1 MNNDYNDIV
10 EILLPVLREQKYSYS
25 EEYKNQEHFI
35 IGRLL
40 YSYLQG
46 WNVDSYYRTV
56 NVIDFLGLTEEQIS
70 KLKEWGELNKGLVFE
85 ASLFSHGLPA
95 FSESFSKAYTE
106 KSGIEPSDELITEV
120 IFEYKLE
127 KAREL
132 VSKKIS
138 PKDIVAIVGL
148 SYLDLEWLEKYKTG
162 STL

>member
-1 MNNDYNDIV
+1 MNNDYNHIV
-10 EILLPVLREQKYSYS
+10 DILLPVLREQKHSYS

-35 IGRLL
+35 VGRLL
-40 YSYLQG
+40 YNYLQG

-56 NVIDFLGLTEEQIS
+56 NVVDFLGLTDEQIK
-70 KLKEWGELNKGLVFE
+70 KLKEWGETNKGLVFE

-95 FSESFSKAYTE
+95 FSESFSKAYSE
-106 KSGIEPSDELITEV
+106 KSGLEPSDELIKEV
-120 IFEYKLE
+120 ILEYKLE

-132 VSKKIS
+132 IAKKVS

-148 SYLDLEWLEKYKTG
+148 SYLDLDWLDKYKTG